1 MYKKVKKV
9 KCRRKKLFKFH
20 KVNRSFSGNLVLV
33 LILGTASLFMALP
46 LYYTVIQSIKPL
58 NELWIFP
65 PKFYVQNP
73 TFKNFSELF
82 TLMGNSRVP
91 FLRYIFNTLF
101 ITVSGTFFQVILSS
115 MCAYP
120 LAKHRFPGSRHIFKV
135 IVLSLMFSPAVTGI
149 PNYLILAKLGWI
161 DTYLA
166 ILVPILG
173 STLGLYLMKQ
183 FMEQIH
189 DSILESAKIDGANEW
204 MIFWRIV
211 MPQVK
216 AAWLT
221 MIVFSVQGLWNIGPT
236 IMIYSEQLK
245 TLPYALSQIIAAGIS
260 RAGVASAVAVVMITA
275 PLTVFVFTQSKV
287 IETMSSSGIKE

>member
-1 MYKKVKKV
+1 MYEKVKKV
-9 KCRRKKLFKFH
+9 RRRRKKLFKFH
-20 KVNRSFSGNLVLV
+20 KVNRSVGGNIVLV
-33 LILGTASLFMALP
+33 LILGTAALFMALP
-46 LYYTVIQSIKPL
+46 LYYTVIQSLKPL

-65 PKFYVQNP
+65 PRFYVQNP
-73 TFKNFSELF
+73 TLKNFSELF

-91 FLRYIFNTLF
+91 FLRYLFNTLF
-101 ITVSGTFFQVILSS
+101 ISAVGTFCQVVMSS

-120 LAKHRFPGSRHIFKV
+120 LAKHRFPGSGLIFKM

-149 PNYLILAKLGWI
+149 PNYLILARLGWI
-161 DTYLA
+161 DTYRA
-166 ILVPILG
+166 ILVPMLS

-189 DSILESAKIDGANEW
+189 DAILESAKIDGAGEW
-204 MIFWRIV
+204 VTFWRVV

-216 AAWLT
+216 PAWLT
-221 MIVFSVQGLWNIGPT
+221 MIVFSVQGLWNIGAT

-245 TLPYALSQIIAAGIS
+245 TLPYALSQITAAGIS
-260 RAGVASAVAVVMITA
+260 RAGVASAVAVLLIIV
-275 PLTVFVFTQSKV
+275 PLTVFVFTQSRV

>member
-1 MYKKVKKV
+1 MYEKVKMV
-9 KCRRKKLFKFH
+9 RRRRKKLFKFH
-20 KVNRSFSGNLVLV
+20 KVNRSVGGNIVLV
-33 LILGTASLFMALP
+33 LILGTAALFMALP
-46 LYYTVIQSIKPL
+46 LYYTVIQSLKPL

-65 PKFYVQNP
+65 PRFYVQNP
-73 TFKNFSELF
+73 TLKNFSELF

-91 FLRYIFNTLF
+91 FLRYLFNTLF
-101 ITVSGTFFQVILSS
+101 ITAIGTFCQVVISS

-120 LAKHRFPGSRHIFKV
+120 LAKHRFPGSGLIFKI

-161 DTYLA
+161 DTYWA
-166 ILVPILG
+166 ILVPMLS

-183 FMEQIH
+183 FMGQIH
-189 DSILESAKIDGANEW
+189 DAILESAKIDGAGEW
-204 MIFWRIV
+204 VTFWRVI

-216 AAWLT
+216 PAWLT
-221 MIVFSVQGLWNIGPT
+221 MIVFSVQGLWNIGTT

-245 TLPYALSQIIAAGIS
+245 TLPYALSQITAAGIS
-260 RAGVASAVAVVMITA
+260 RAGVASAVAVLLISV
-275 PLTVFVFTQSKV
+275 PLMVFVFTQSRV